1 MEITKKN
8 FGKLATGEEV
18 IEYILKNE
26 KLQVNVLN
34 YGGIITKLYAP
45 DKNGKMENVVLG
57 YDNLEDYLNKSPYFG
72 AIIGRHAG
80 RISNAEFKLNGEVY
94 QLAANENENNLHGGT
109 GLDKR
114 IWEVTEL
121 ENGLE
126 LSYFSPHLEEGFP
139 ADVEFTVRYL
149 LIDDTLEIEYV
160 AIPDRETIIN
170 LTNHTYFNLSGEAKT
185 DILNHELK
193 IESAKFLA
201 LDEKSMPTGEIREVE
216 GTPFDF
222 REFKEIGKEIA
233 ADYRQLEY
241 TGGYDHPYVLE
252 NGEDS
257 IILKDKES
265 GRVLVMSTDQ
275 AVVVFYA
282 GNQMRQEDQGVLNS
296 GQEARKHLA
305 LCLETQDYPDAINVD
320 SLATKTYTPEKIY
333 RAKTSYKFYI
343 D

>member
-1 MEITKKN
+1 MEITKKS

-34 YGGIITKLYAP
+34 YGGIITKIYAP

-57 YDNLEDYLNKSPYFG
+57 YDNLEDYLTKSPYFG

-139 ADVEFTVRYL
+139 ADVEFVVRYL
-149 LIDDTLEIEYV
+149 LVGDTLEIEYQ
-160 AIPDRETIIN
+160 ARPDRETIIN
-170 LTNHTYFNLSGEAKT
+170 LTNHSYFNLSGEAKT
-185 DILNHELK
+185 DILNHELMIK
-193 IESAKFLA
+193 SEKFLV
-201 LDEKSMPTGEIREVE
+201 LDEQSMPTGEIREVE

-222 REFKEIGKEIA
+222 REFKEVGQEIA
-233 ADYRQLEY
+233 ADYQQLKF

-252 NGEDS
+252 EGENS
-257 IILKDKES
+257 VTLKDKES
-265 GRVLVMSTDQ
+265 GRVLSVSTDQ
-275 AVVVFYA
+275 PVLVFYA
-282 GNQMRQEDQGVLNS
+282 GNQIKREDQGVLNS

-333 RAKTSYKFYI
+333 TAKSIYSFYI

>member
-34 YGGIITKLYAP
+34 YEGIITKFYAP
-45 DKNGKMENVVLG
+45 DKNAKMENVVLG
-57 YDNLEDYLNKSPYFG
+57 YDNLEDYVNKSPYFG

-80 RISNAEFKLNGEVY
+80 RISNAEFELNGEVY

-114 IWEVTEL
+114 IWEVAEL

-139 ADVEFTVRYL
+139 ADVEFVVRYL
-149 LIDDTLEIEYV
+149 LIDDTLEIEYQ
-160 AIPDRETIIN
+160 ARPDRETIIN

-185 DILNHELK
+185 DILNHELMIK
-193 IESAKFLA
+193 SEKFLA

-222 REFKEIGKEIA
+222 REFKEVGQEIA
-233 ADYRQLEY
+233 EDYQQLKY

-252 NGEDS
+252 EGEES

-265 GRVLVMSTDQ
+265 GRVLSISTDQ
-275 AVVVFYA
+275 PVLVFYT

-296 GQEARKHLA
+296 GQEARKYLA
-305 LCLETQDYPDAINVD
+305 LCLETQDYPDAINVE
-320 SLATKTYTPEKIY
+320 SLVTKTYTPEKIY
-333 RAKTSYKFYI
+333 RARTSYKFYTV
-343 D
+343 